1 MTDSLPRGSQ
11 EIPGSKR
18 HACPTSGKRDC
29 LSVRRNVERSSARA
43 NVLAQVLLSRVR
55 HELLRHESGA
65 VVVEGI
71 MNGRHYRGRIVRDA
85 GGDLQFEV
93 DFQPDMVTV
102 IWQPATGMLTFV
114 GVPGND
120 ARPTTS
126 SRCEGPRSLRMDR
139 NQQQDLFTAEH

>member
-1 MTDSLPRGSQ
+1 MTDSLPRGDRKN
-11 EIPGSKR
+11 PRSKR
-18 HACPTSGKRDC
+18 HGC
-29 LSVRRNVERSSARA
+29 L
-43 NVLAQVLLSRVR
+43 
-55 HELLRHESGA
+55 
-65 VVVEGI
+65 EGI

-102 IWQPATGMLTFV
+102 IWQPATGLLTFV

-126 SRCEGPRSLRMDR
+126 SRCEETAPRPAGRSLD
-139 NQQQDLFTAEH
+139 

>member
-1 MTDSLPRGSQ
+1 MAV
-11 EIPGSKR
+11 R
-18 HACPTSGKRDC
+18 HLVSATACLFGAMWSGQ
-29 LSVRRNVERSSARA
+29 A
-43 NVLAQVLLSRVR
+43 LAQMFSLKCSYRESDMSYYATINR
-55 HELLRHESGA
+55 ASGA

-71 MNGRHYRGRIVRDA
+71 MNGRHYRGKIVRDA

-102 IWQPATGMLTFV
+102 IWQPATGLLTFV

-126 SRCEGPRSLRMDR
+126 SRCEETAPRATSP
-139 NQQQDLFTAEH
+139 AEVPG